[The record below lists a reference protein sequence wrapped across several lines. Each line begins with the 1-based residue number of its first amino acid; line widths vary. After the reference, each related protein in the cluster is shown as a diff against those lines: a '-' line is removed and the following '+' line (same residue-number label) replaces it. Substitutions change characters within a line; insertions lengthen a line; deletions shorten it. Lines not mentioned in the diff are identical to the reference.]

1 MSVVSRLGFS
11 HRERSEAPE
20 HGGEGWRDPMTMEG
34 RDEETPQSGGVKR
47 QTHECTTATH
57 PLGEQLLGRCL
68 RGRKH
73 LSEPQKRHLLM
84 AAACSRRWRPA
95 KDISASART
104 WTLNSA
110 ISPEMFKLGKTRVCL
125 NSVQK

>member
-20 HGGEGWRDPMTMEG
+20 HRGEGWRDPMTMEG
-34 RDEETPQSGGVKR
+34 WGEETPQSGGVKR

-68 RGRKH
+68 RG
-73 LSEPQKRHLLM
+73 
-84 AAACSRRWRPA
+84 
-95 KDISASART
+95 
-104 WTLNSA
+104 
-110 ISPEMFKLGKTRVCL
+110 
-125 NSVQK
+125 